1 MAQFLQL
8 PYFIRALADVLL
20 LIEEERRTW
29 KGEVLDYFDLEMLLG
44 EMCEEVGMR
53 SLMAIGW
60 RLAV

>member
-29 KGEVLDYFDLEMLLG
+29 KGEVLDYFDLEVLLG
-44 EMCEEVGMR
+44 EMCEEVGVR
-53 SLMAIGW
+53 NLMAIRW
-60 RLAV
+60 KLVL